1 MPPFPALPFPPGA
14 LNGVRVLD
22 LSRVLAGPWC
32 TQLLGDLGAEVIK
45 VESPGMGDD
54 TRAWGPPF
62 LPVPDQAS
70 GHPKGESAYYLCAN
84 RNKRSIAIDFSKPEG
99 AALIREL
106 ALKADIVVENFKV
119 GGLEKYGL
127 DAPSLHALNPGLV
140 YCSITGF
147 GQHGP
152 YAERAGYDFVAQG
165 MGGFMSING
174 QPDGTPGAEPIKAGV
189 AICDLFTGVY
199 AATAVLAALRH
210 AERTGQGQHIDL
222 ALLDT
227 QIAMLANHSLSYLV
241 GGVVG
246 QRLGNAHATVVP
258 YRTFAA
264 RDGALVIAIGNERQF
279 AAMCDVLERR
289 DLAQDARYATNS
301 ARIKHRVALEAA
313 IAESVA
319 GFRVDPLVERLCAAG
334 VPAGPIQA
342 MDQVFEDPQIEAR
355 GIVGRIERD
364 NGVVVPTVNYPPKLS
379 QTPASYRLPAPLLGE
394 HTGAVLREELGLDD
408 ARLAKLQAGGI
419 IAGIDL

>member
-1 MPPFPALPFPPGA
+1 MNPPAALPFPPGA
-14 LNGVRVLD
+14 LEGVRVLD

-45 VESPGMGDD
+45 VENPGSGDD

-62 LPVPDQAS
+62 LAMPEQTT
-70 GHPKGESAYYLCAN
+70 GNRHGESAYYLCAN
-84 RNKRSIAIDFSKPEG
+84 RNKRSIAVDFSKPEG

-106 ALKADIVVENFKV
+106 AQKADIVVENFKV

-127 DAPSLHALNPGLV
+127 DAQSLHALNPRLV

-165 MGGFMSING
+165 MGGIMSITG
-174 QPDGTPGAEPIKAGV
+174 QPDGTPGAEPLKAGV

-199 AATAVLAALRH
+199 AATSVLAALRH

-246 QRLGNAHATVVP
+246 QRLGNTHATVVP
-258 YRTFAA
+258 YRTFDAA
-264 RDGALVIAIGNERQF
+264 DGALVIASGNERQF
-279 AAMCDVLERR
+279 AALCKVVGRA
-289 DLAQDARYATNS
+289 DLASDARFATNS
-301 ARIKHRVALEAA
+301 ARIQNRVALEEALA
-313 IAESVA
+313 VAVA
-319 GFRVDPLVERLCAAG
+319 GMAVEPLVEALCEAG
-334 VPAGPIQA
+334 VPAGPIHSI
-342 MDQVFEDPQIEAR
+342 DQVFNDPQIEAR
-355 GIVGRIERD
+355 GIVHHLERE
-364 NGVVVPTVNYPPKLS
+364 NGVAVPGVAYPPHLS
-379 QTPASYRLPAPLLGE
+379 ATPASYRLPPPLLGE
-394 HTGAVLREELGLDD
+394 HTGAVLRAELGLDE
-408 ARLAKLQAGGI
+408 ARLAALKAGGI
-419 IAGIDL
+419 IAGRDL

>member
-1 MPPFPALPFPPGA
+1 MTTPPVLPLPPGA
-14 LNGVRVLD
+14 LEGVRVLD

-45 VESPGMGDD
+45 VESPAGGDD

-62 LPVPDQAS
+62 LTMPDQAS
-70 GHPKGESAYYLCAN
+70 GNPKGESAYYLCAN
-84 RNKRSIAIDFSKPEG
+84 RNKRSIAVDFSKPEG
-99 AALIREL
+99 AGLIRDL

-119 GGLEKYGL
+119 GGLAKYGL
-127 DAPSLHALNPGLV
+127 DAASLHALNPKLV

-152 YAERAGYDFVAQG
+152 YADRAGYDFVAQG

-199 AATAVLAALRH
+199 AATSVLAALRH

-227 QIAMLANHSLSYLV
+227 QIAMLANHSMSYLV

-246 QRLGNAHATVVP
+246 TRLGNAHATVVP

-264 RDGALVIAIGNERQF
+264 ADGALIIAIGNERQF
-279 AAMCDVLERR
+279 TTMCGVLGRPDIAADT
-289 DLAQDARYATNS
+289 RYTTNS
-301 ARIKHRVALEAA
+301 GRIKHRAALEAA
-313 IAESVA
+313 IGASVA
-319 GFRVDPLVERLCAAG
+319 DFKVGPLVEALCAAG

-342 MDQVFEDPQIEAR
+342 MDQVFADPQIEAR
-355 GIVGRIERD
+355 GIVGRIARD
-364 NGVVVPTVNYPPKLS
+364 NDVSVPTVNYPPKLS
-379 QTPASYRLPAPLLGE
+379 QTPATYRLPAPLLGE
-394 HTGAVLREELGLDD
+394 HTGAVLRTELGLDE
-408 ARLAKLQAGGI
+408 ARLAALRAGGI